1 MDNLRFAEVASH
13 PSRRGGSARDLRQRR
28 ARRTRAAPWRSL
40 EGGALPADGR
50 RSPLRAPS
58 RAHPGPESD
67 PSRVFAC
74 MTVAADRGLA
84 PRVHY
89 ANARDGV
96 CITDFVEGRT
106 LGEWL
111 RATGGDCVDELGGL
125 LASLH
130 ESPPFPPFV
139 SIPDACNSFTVALA
153 ARGGTSP
160 FRGEHMALVEAMR
173 AALAPHVAEAACHN
187 DLNPGNVIV
196 DGARMWLVDWDA
208 AGMGDPFHDIATP
221 GVFVLRTPELRS
233 RLLRAYLGREP
244 TPVERARLVL
254 ARALAL
260 TFYGLAFANVALAR
274 GPTGSTA
281 RVAPSAAPSA
291 IGDPGRFGE
300 AIADEARRE
309 CASPECAAALVT
321 LR

>member
-13 PSRRGGSARDLRQRR
+13 PSIAEALRATFGNVVPEGFEPLQGGLSK
-28 ARRTRAAPWRSL
+28 AAL
-40 EGGALPADGR
+40 FKLTVGGR
-50 RSPLRAPS
+50 RYVL
-58 RAHPGPESD
+58 HHVLTPGPESD
-67 PSRVFAC
+67 PPRVFAC
-74 MTVAADRGLA
+74 MTVAADRGLS

-89 ANARDGV
+89 ASARDGV
-96 CITDFVEGRT
+96 CITDFVEGKT

-111 RATGGDCVDELGGL
+111 RTTGGDCVDELGGL

-139 SIPDACNSFTVALA
+139 SIPYACNAFAVTLA
-153 ARGGTSP
+153 ARGGTNP
-160 FRGEHMALVEAMR
+160 FDGEHMALVEAMR
-173 AALAPHVAEAACHN
+173 AALAPHVTEAPCHN
-187 DLNPGNVIV
+187 DLNPGNVMV

-208 AGMGDPFHDIATP
+208 AGMGDPFHDLVTP
-221 GVFVLRTPELRS
+221 GVFVLRTPELRA
-233 RLLRAYLGREP
+233 RLLRAYLGRDP
-244 TPVERARLVL
+244 TAVERARLVL

-260 TFYGLAFANVALAR
+260 TFYGLGFANVALAR
-274 GPTGSTA
+274 GPRGDAAPGPPS
-281 RVAPSAAPSA
+281 APSALS
-291 IGDPGRFGE
+291 DPGRFGE